1 MGATWQLLTIFLLW
15 FARTVLGRSDFLQ
28 RSVPIHLTV
37 KECGPRVDQVGI
49 FLCPACRY
57 VHGYAAPDIQL
68 LLPHT
73 DPHKAGT
80 SYNVVY
86 IRLECEVQGCASIL
100 RIRTLMAIDKVP
112 HKEAPRLRVATDI
125 YCAAPLRL
133 TVWLSTHNVTRIGR
147 SETVGIGGCD
157 SALKSARVRLLK
169 GFLWRWV
176 NGRRVLTYLLILGC
190 CVCVV
195 PLFQRSEVPFDNLFN
210 S

>member
-1 MGATWQLLTIFLLW
+1 VATFDHFPALVCKNCS
-15 FARTVLGRSDFLQ
+15 R
-28 RSVPIHLTV
+28 PIRLPPAKRPDTSNGQGV
-37 KECGPRVDQVGI
+37 WPAGGSRRN

-57 VHGYAAPDIQL
+57 VHGYAAPDIQP
-68 LLPHT
+68 LLPNT
-73 DPHKAGT
+73 DPRKAGT